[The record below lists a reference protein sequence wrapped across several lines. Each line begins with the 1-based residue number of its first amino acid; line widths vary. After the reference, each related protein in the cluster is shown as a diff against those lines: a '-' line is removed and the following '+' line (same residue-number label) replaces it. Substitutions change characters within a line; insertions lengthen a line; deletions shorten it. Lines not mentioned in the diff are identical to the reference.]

1 MDKPRVWRLTIGLFE
16 LAILIDLMLYVPFA
30 FLADGFV
37 TFVDVLIDLALLA
50 VLRYMQVQE
59 RQLTATPS
67 V

>member
-1 MDKPRVWRLTIGLFE
+1 VQAAGLATHYRA
-16 LAILIDLMLYVPFA
+16 LRAAHPDRSHALYQPFA

-37 TFVDVLIDLALLA
+37 TFVDVLVDLALLA

-59 RQLTATPS
+59 RQLSATPS